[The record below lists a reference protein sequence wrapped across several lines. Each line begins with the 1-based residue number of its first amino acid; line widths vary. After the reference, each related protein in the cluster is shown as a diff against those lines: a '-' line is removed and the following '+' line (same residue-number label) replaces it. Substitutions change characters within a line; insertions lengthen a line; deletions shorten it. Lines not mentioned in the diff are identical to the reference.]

1 MRKSIYMLIL
11 TDKYGVKMEIKIQV
25 PKGVPSGL
33 IKSRVESLVR
43 GEISRFQ
50 LLEEII
56 SRMALDESDIKEF
69 EKTREI
75 VWKKS
80 KTALL

>member
-1 MRKSIYMLIL
+1 MLIL

-56 SRMALDESDIKEF
+56 CRMALDESDIKEF
-69 EKTREI
+69 EKTSEI
-75 VWKKS
+75 VGKKS
-80 KTALL
+80 KMALL